1 MHGAL
6 PPRLKAVGQ
15 KGYPQPRIDARS
27 NVEEEGGIAA
37 QLYTACL
44 DVLADLYRIFAKNDF
59 DESHTVASADLVVKS
74 TDNRI
79 GHRPR
84 LYNIR
89 ADGNDDGIADGVF
102 ADRNLLESSQRN
114 HSSGTIAMLESS
126 GKRSIK
132 DALGKLFLW
141 GEDLMDGGLGRA
153 LGESD
158 ELRDHVL
165 ELLCGIA
172 IILRHSTYQ
181 TLVLE
186 KVSLHP

>member
-1 MHGAL
+1 MHRAL

-15 KGYPQPRIDARS
+15 KGYLQTRIDARS

-74 TDNRI
+74 TDSRI

-89 ADGNDDGIADGVF
+89 ADRNDEIADGIF

-114 HSSGTIAMLESS
+114 HSSGTIARLESS

-141 GEDLMDGGLGRA
+141 GEDLMDGGLDRA

-172 IILRHSTYQ
+172 IILQHSTYQ

-186 KVSLHP
+186 MVSLHP

>member
-1 MHGAL
+1 MQSAL
-6 PPRLKAVGQ
+6 PPRLKAVGREEYLQ
-15 KGYPQPRIDARS
+15 TRINARS

-59 DESHTVASADLVVKS
+59 NESHTVASADLVVKP
-74 TDNRI
+74 TDRRI
-79 GHRPR
+79 GHTPR
-84 LYNIR
+84 TYNIR
-89 ADGNDDGIADGVF
+89 ADGNDDKISDGIF
-102 ADRNLLESSQRN
+102 AHRNLIESSQRD
-114 HSSGTIAMLESS
+114 HTSGTIARLESS

-141 GEDLMDGGLGRA
+141 GEDLMDGGLDRA

-181 TLVLE
+181 TQDLK
-186 KVSLHP
+186 KVSLYP